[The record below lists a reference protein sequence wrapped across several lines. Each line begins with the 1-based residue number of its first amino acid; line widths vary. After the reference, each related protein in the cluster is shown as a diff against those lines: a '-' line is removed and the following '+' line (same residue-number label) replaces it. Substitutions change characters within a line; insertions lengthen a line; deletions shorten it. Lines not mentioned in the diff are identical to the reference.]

1 MINKCKWRNG
11 GLRCSFANEIF
22 LELSVIRGTADQS
35 FSSQPQD
42 GKLNIPTLKTSCG
55 SFSPVGVQTV
65 FHVFFFSGER
75 LIYFGLIWHVLMY
88 HCSLECHWNPGLPS
102 DFVLSSITIWGFCLP
117 PSFLCPLG
125 LCPNINYCCHIRR
138 SCTKYVQN
146 ACGANYKD
154 SYCIFF
160 AVLIL
165 TIKESTYALP
175 QTIGALAGCQLMML
189 SSRWYFSA
197 SIQPPDIENHYIP
210 TSLHFSEGIVFQAL
224 CSLLVMYDIRR
235 NVSQ

>member
-1 MINKCKWRNG
+1 MGACVVHLLMRFFWSSLWSGEPRIKASVVSHKMANWISPLLKHRVVPFLLLVCK
-11 GLRCSFANEIF
+11 LSFMF
-22 LELSVIRGTADQS
+22 
-35 FSSQPQD
+35 F
-42 GKLNIPTLKTSCG
+42 
-55 SFSPVGVQTV
+55 
-65 FHVFFFSGER
+65 FFFSGER

-154 SYCIFF
+154 SYCFFF

-165 TIKESTYALP
+165 TIKDSTYALP
-175 QTIGALAGCQLMML
+175 
-189 SSRWYFSA
+189 
-197 SIQPPDIENHYIP
+197 
-210 TSLHFSEGIVFQAL
+210 
-224 CSLLVMYDIRR
+224 
-235 NVSQ
+235 